1 MCRIQEK
8 ALKWQNI
15 EYIER
20 KNVQCWLKN
29 GIPKKNYIGADDLAL
44 DLELITSFVNKHQY
58 TWLVVMPNQ
67 HSGDQQIGLRKPIS
81 VSSLT

>member
-1 MCRIQEK
+1 MEFR
-8 ALKWQNI
+8 
-15 EYIER
+15 
-20 KNVQCWLKN
+20 
-29 GIPKKNYIGADDLAL
+29 KKNYIGADDLAL

-58 TWLVVMPNQ
+58 TWLLVMPNQ